1 MIAFL
6 RLAAIGFVVLTIVY
20 WLISVYSRSLR
31 REALEKRWDEG
42 EGDEGE
48 GDAAGGRNAYIEA
61 GMRAYERGLRRRL
74 IGLVYVVP
82 AVVVMLLI
90 WLNNYS

>member
-6 RLAAIGFVVLTIVY
+6 RLAVIGFVVLTAVY
-20 WLISVYSRSLR
+20 WLISLYSRSVR
-31 REALEKRWDEG
+31 REALEKRWDEEAA
-42 EGDEGE
+42 EGAAP
-48 GDAAGGRNAYIEA
+48 GDRDAYVRE
-61 GMRAYERGLRRRL
+61 GMRIYERGLRRRL

-82 AVVVMLLI
+82 VLVVVALI

>member
-6 RLAAIGFVVLTIVY
+6 RLAATGFVGLTLVY
-20 WLISVYSRSLR
+20 WLVSAYSRSVR
-31 REALEKRWDEG
+31 REALEKQW
-42 EGDEGE
+42 DEGE
-48 GDAAGGRNAYIEA
+48 GDAAGSRDAYIEA

-74 IGLVYVVP
+74 IGLVYIVP
-82 AVVVMLLI
+82 AVVVVLLI

>member
-6 RLAAIGFVVLTIVY
+6 RLAAIGFVGLTLVY
-20 WLISVYSRSLR
+20 WLVSVYSRSLR

-42 EGDEGE
+42 AGDAGG
-48 GDAAGGRNAYIEA
+48 GDAAGDRDAYIEA

-82 AVVVMLLI
+82 VVVVMLLI

>member
-6 RLAAIGFVVLTIVY
+6 RLAAIGFVVLTVVY

-31 REALEKRWDEG
+31 REALEKRWDEEQA
-42 EGDEGE
+42 EGAAP
-48 GDAAGGRNAYIEA
+48 GDRDAYIEA
-61 GMRAYERGLRRRL
+61 GMLEYERGLRRRL
-74 IGLVYVVP
+74 IGLVYIVP
-82 AVVVMLLI
+82 AVVVVLLI

>member
-6 RLAAIGFVVLTIVY
+6 RLAVIGFVVLTAIY
-20 WLISVYSRSLR
+20 WLISLYSRSVR
-31 REALEKRWDEG
+31 REALEKRWDEEAA
-42 EGDEGE
+42 EGAAPEDR
-48 GDAAGGRNAYIEA
+48 DAYVRD
-61 GMRAYERGLRRRL
+61 GMRIYERGLRRRL

-82 AVVVMLLI
+82 VALVLLLI

>member
-6 RLAAIGFVVLTIVY
+6 RLAAIGFVVLTVIY
-20 WLISVYSRSLR
+20 WLISVYSRSVR
-31 REALEKRWDEG
+31 REALERRWEEEVAEG
-42 EGDEGE
+42 AAPEGRD
-48 GDAAGGRNAYIEA
+48 AYIRD

-82 AVVVMLLI
+82 ALVVIFLI

>member
-82 AVVVMLLI
+82 VVVVVLLI

>member
-42 EGDEGE
+42 GGDEGE
-48 GDAAGGRNAYIEA
+48 GDAAGGRDAYIEA

>member
-6 RLAAIGFVVLTIVY
+6 RLAAIGFVGLTVIY
-20 WLISVYSRSLR
+20 WLISIYARSVR
-31 REALEKRWDEG
+31 REALEKRWDEDLAG
-42 EGDEGE
+42 
-48 GDAAGGRNAYIEA
+48 GDAPGDRDAYIKA
-61 GMRAYERGLRRRL
+61 GMRAYERSLRRRL

-82 AVVVMLLI
+82 ALVVMLLI

>member
-6 RLAAIGFVVLTIVY
+6 RLAVIGFVVLTVVY
-20 WLISVYSRSLR
+20 WLISLYSRSVR

-42 EGDEGE
+42 EGD
-48 GDAAGGRNAYIEA
+48 AAGGRDAYIEA

-74 IGLVYVVP
+74 IGLVYIVP
-82 AVVVMLLI
+82 AVVVVLLI